1 VSVTVATQDESA
13 NAGSD
18 YNPVNTTV
26 NIGAGNTMTT
36 VSVGVNGD
44 NIYEPNESFRLVIT
58 GAIGAN
64 AGIGASGTITN
75 DDPIPT
81 VNISTSTTSQSE
93 GNAGASVQWGF
104 QITLG
109 NPSFENITV
118 NWGTQDGSATGGPD
132 YGPASGSLTFTPGQ
146 TSQTVIV
153 NSNGDDDIE
162 GDETFSVNIS
172 VASGSATVGSG
183 SVTVT
188 ILDDD

>member
-1 VSVTVATQDESA
+1 
-13 NAGSD
+13 

-26 NIGAGNTMTT
+26 NIGAGSTSTT

-44 NIYEPNESFRLVIT
+44 NVYEPNESFRLVIT

-64 AGIGASGTITN
+64 AGLGASGTITN

-81 VNISTSTTSQSE
+81 VNINTSTTSQSE

-104 QITLG
+104 QITLS

-132 YGPASGSLTFTPGQ
+132 YGPASGSVTFTPGQ
-146 TSQTVIV
+146 TTQTVIV